1 MSPTATKYADATGTP
16 TFNPAIHRRHHTS
29 QHRLNLA
36 LYTSFIPSFRRASS
50 FSATSVPFRV
60 RRGGAFGDRAA
71 FGSYAVARRARA
83 LCLRLG
89 HPSLVHGL
97 RRGDGVGGE
106 VGFGE

>member
-71 FGSYAVARRARA
+71 FWSYVVARARA
-83 LCLRLG
+83 FVSASGIHPSSMACDVGTEWVERLG
-89 HPSLVHGL
+89 S
-97 RRGDGVGGE
+97 GE
-106 VGFGE
+106 

>member
-71 FGSYAVARRARA
+71 FGSYAVARARA
-83 LCLRLG
+83 FVSASGIHPSSMSCDVGTEWVERLG
-89 HPSLVHGL
+89 S
-97 RRGDGVGGE
+97 GE
-106 VGFGE
+106 

>member
-71 FGSYAVARRARA
+71 FGSYAVGRARA
-83 LCLRLG
+83 FVSASGIHPSSMACDVGTEWVERLG
-89 HPSLVHGL
+89 S
-97 RRGDGVGGE
+97 GE
-106 VGFGE
+106 

>member
-36 LYTSFIPSFRRASS
+36 LYTSLIPSFRRASS

-71 FGSYAVARRARA
+71 FGSYAVARARA
-83 LCLRLG
+83 FVSASGIHPSSMACDVGTEWVERLG
-89 HPSLVHGL
+89 S
-97 RRGDGVGGE
+97 GE
-106 VGFGE
+106 

>member
-71 FGSYAVARRARA
+71 FGSHAVARARA
-83 LCLRLG
+83 FVSASGIHPSSMACDVGTEWVERLG
-89 HPSLVHGL
+89 S
-97 RRGDGVGGE
+97 GE
-106 VGFGE
+106 